1 MERKKRPIAPRLAYY
16 VVVADGDSG
25 VHEGFVDIGAQEL
38 IEIKHTEGV
47 QPILTPH
54 DLQVTEEIIE
64 MTQKFK
70 GNVS

>member
-1 MERKKRPIAPRLAYY
+1 MKEPIKRAYYEWKEKGPLPPRLAYY

-54 DLQVTEEIIE
+54 D
-64 MTQKFK
+64 FK
-70 GNVS
+70 